1 MTYKFTLKKR
11 LLVTMN
17 LFQGQMLCLILN
29 QVQLDNICAFCVNYN
44 INYLNFYLKSPP
56 NKGLNL
62 IRYSLSYKYKTNL
75 KTKFITGHFGEMLT
89 MLRASQKLNSFKHY
103 YKMLLIFKKY

>member
-1 MTYKFTLKKR
+1 
-11 LLVTMN
+11 MN
-17 LFQGQMLCLILN
+17 LFQGQMPCLILN
-29 QVQLDNICAFCVNYN
+29 QVQVDNICAFCVNYN

-75 KTKFITGHFGEMLT
+75 KTKFITGHFEDYTRLKQ
-89 MLRASQKLNSFKHY
+89 LWASQKLNSFKQY
-103 YKMLLIFKKY
+103 YKMLPIFKKY